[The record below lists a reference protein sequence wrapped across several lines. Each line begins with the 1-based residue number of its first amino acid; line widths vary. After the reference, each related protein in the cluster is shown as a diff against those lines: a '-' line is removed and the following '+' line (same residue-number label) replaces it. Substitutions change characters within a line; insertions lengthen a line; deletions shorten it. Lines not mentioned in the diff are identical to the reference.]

1 MDMLDHLHVINKGGT
16 MELLKKEELKQIN
29 GGGITAS
36 FLTAIVRAATG
47 LLDLGRSLGSAIRR
61 IQSGT
66 VCSL

>member
-1 MDMLDHLHVINKGGT
+1 MDMYVHWHVINKGGN
-16 MELLKKEELKQIN
+16 MKKLKEKELKQIN
-29 GGGITAS
+29 GGGMTAS